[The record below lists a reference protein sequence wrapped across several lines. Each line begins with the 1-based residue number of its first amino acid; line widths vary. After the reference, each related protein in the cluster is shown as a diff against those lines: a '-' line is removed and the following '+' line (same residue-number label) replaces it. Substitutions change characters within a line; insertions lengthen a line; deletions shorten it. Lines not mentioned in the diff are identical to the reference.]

1 MRKKL
6 LMVVAIAG
14 SWMLCRAQGEVAGGG
29 PATGAIAGSLRQER
43 PFNVVETSI
52 ADIHRAL
59 QQKTCTCEFLV
70 TEYLHRIA
78 AYDQSTGMN
87 SIVIV
92 NPEALKTARLLD
104 EEYARTRKLRALHCI
119 PLIIKDNYNTAGLQ
133 TTAGSLALKGFA
145 PSTDAFMVK
154 KLKDAGAIVLA
165 KSNMAE
171 WAFSAMVTISSIAG
185 ETHNP
190 YNLGHT
196 TAGSSGGT
204 AAAVAASLGEAGV
217 GTDTGNSIR
226 GPSSHNALVGF
237 RATIGLISRDGIA
250 PLYLRNDMGGP
261 MARSVEDATRML
273 EVLAGY
279 DPADPITKYS
289 QGKIP
294 ANYTQFLDKDG
305 LKGARIGVL
314 RTLSERDPDPQVKA
328 LFEQAIL
335 DLKKAGATIV
345 DPIVVDGFDSLSDN
359 QWCSVF
365 KQDIDRYLASL
376 GRDRVRTRSSLKAPA
391 DVGGTLTDIPPVRS
405 LQDVADSK
413 KYSAYIKDD
422 LFSELNKGV
431 LTDTVTHTCDDAY
444 TDPRRIAF
452 RSAVVAA
459 MDRAHVGAIIYP
471 TWNNPP
477 AKIGDFSGYKGDNSQ
492 IIAPH
497 TGLPAFTVPMGF
509 TYDNLPAG
517 LQFLGR
523 SFDEPTLIRYT
534 YGYEQATHHRKPPP
548 GFPAL
553 TE

>member
-1 MRKKL
+1 
-6 LMVVAIAG
+6 
-14 SWMLCRAQGEVAGGG
+14 
-29 PATGAIAGSLRQER
+29 
-43 PFNVVETSI
+43 
-52 ADIHRAL
+52 
-59 QQKTCTCEFLV
+59 
-70 TEYLHRIA
+70 
-78 AYDQSTGMN
+78 
-87 SIVIV
+87 
-92 NPEALKTARLLD
+92 
-104 EEYARTRKLRALHCI
+104 
-119 PLIIKDNYNTAGLQ
+119 
-133 TTAGSLALKGFA
+133 
-145 PSTDAFMVK
+145 
-154 KLKDAGAIVLA
+154 
-165 KSNMAE
+165 
-171 WAFSAMVTISSIAG
+171 MVTISSIAG

-190 YNLGHT
+190 YNLEHT

-279 DPADPITKYS
+279 DPADPITRYS
-289 QGKIP
+289 QGRIP
-294 ANYTQFLDKDG
+294 ANYTQFLDKNG

-314 RTLSERDPDPQVKA
+314 RTLSEKDPDPQVKA

-345 DPIVVDGFDSLSDN
+345 DPIIVDNFDSLSDN

-376 GRDRVRTRSSLKAPA
+376 GDKAP
-391 DVGGTLTDIPPVRS
+391 VKS

-431 LTDTVTHTCDDAY
+431 LTDTVTHSCDDAY
-444 TDPRRIAF
+444 SDPRRIAY
-452 RSAVVAA
+452 RNAVVAA
-459 MDRAHVGAIIYP
+459 MDREHVGAIIYP
-471 TWNNPP
+471 SWNNPP

-492 IIAPH
+492 IVAPH

-523 SFDEPTLIRYT
+523 AFDEPTLIRYT
-534 YGYEQATHHRKPPP
+534 YGYEQATHHRKPPK

-553 TE
+553 TSR